1 MLVRQVCVLD
11 QQIMKVELRFDDAEQ
26 PLVRLMH
33 PQPDDATLLAGERAN
48 FLDSDFAHTLT
59 ISIECAVDDPASLR
73 QVGCFGTDEIE
84 RVSRKS
90 SAGIRAY
97 CVRVERCRGRRGWD
111 LS

>member
-59 ISIECAVDDPASLR
+59 ISIECAGDAPRRCGRSAASAP
-73 QVGCFGTDEIE
+73 T
-84 RVSRKS
+84 KS
-90 SAGIRAY
+90 SVSVGNPQPVSVHI
-97 CVRVERCRGRRGWD
+97 VSV
-111 LS
+111 